1 MAWRIEFHPRAEKE
15 LSKLDREVARKIVRF
30 LRGRVAPLEDPRSLG
45 EALKGPELG
54 RFWKYRV
61 GDYRLI
67 CHIQDQRVTILV
79 VRLATGR
86 TSTLVSSRL

>member
-1 MAWRIEFHPRAEKE
+1 MAWRIELHPQAEKE
-15 LSKLDREVARKIVRF
+15 LSKLDPEVARKIVRF
-30 LRGRVAPLEDPRSLG
+30 LRERVAPLEDPRSVG

-67 CHIQDQRVTILV
+67 CHIQDQRITILV
-79 VRLATGR
+79 VTIGHRR
-86 TSTLVSSRL
+86 DVYR

>member
-30 LRGRVAPLEDPRSLG
+30 LRERVAPLEDPRSLG

-79 VRLATGR
+79 VTVGHRR
-86 TSTLVSSRL
+86 DVYR

>member
-1 MAWRIEFHPRAEKE
+1 LAWRIELHPQAEKE
-15 LSKLDREVARKIVRF
+15 LSKLDPEVARKIVRF
-30 LRGRVAPLEDPRSLG
+30 LRERVAPLEDPRSVG

-67 CHIQDQRVTILV
+67 CHIQDQRITILLVTIGHRRDV
-79 VRLATGR
+79 YR
-86 TSTLVSSRL
+86 

>member
-1 MAWRIEFHPRAEKE
+1 MAWRIELHPQAEKE
-15 LSKLDREVARKIVRF
+15 LSKLDPEVARKIVRF
-30 LRGRVAPLEDPRSLG
+30 LRERVAPLEDPRSIG

-67 CHIQDQRVTILV
+67 CHIQDQRITILV
-79 VRLATGR
+79 VTIGHRR
-86 TSTLVSSRL
+86 DVYR

>member
-1 MAWRIEFHPRAEKE
+1 LVWRIEFHPQAEKE

-30 LRGRVAPLEDPRSLG
+30 LRERVASVQDPRSLG

-79 VRLATGR
+79 VTIGHRR
-86 TSTLVSSRL
+86 DVYR

>member
-15 LSKLDREVARKIVRF
+15 LSKLDRDTARRVLRF
-30 LRGRVAPLEDPRSLG
+30 LRDRVAKLEDPRSVG
-45 EALKGPELG
+45 EALKGPEVG

-67 CHIQDQRVTILV
+67 CTIQNQRVTMLV
-79 VRLATGR
+79 VRIGHR
-86 TSTLVSSRL
+86 RDVYR

>member
-1 MAWRIEFHPRAEKE
+1 LAWRIELHPQAEKE
-15 LSKLDREVARKIVRF
+15 LSKLDPEVARKIVRF
-30 LRGRVAPLEDPRSLG
+30 LRERVAPLEDPRSIG

-67 CHIQDQRVTILV
+67 CHIQDQRITILLVTIGHRRDV
-79 VRLATGR
+79 YR
-86 TSTLVSSRL
+86 

>member
-1 MAWRIEFHPRAEKE
+1 MAWRIEFHPQAEKE
-15 LSKLDREVARKIVRF
+15 LSKLDREVARRIVRF
-30 LRGRVAPLEDPRSLG
+30 LGERVAPLEDPRSLG

-79 VRLATGR
+79 VTVGHRRDVYG
-86 TSTLVSSRL
+86 

>member
-1 MAWRIEFHPRAEKE
+1 LAWRIELHPQAEKE
-15 LSKLDREVARKIVRF
+15 LSKLDPEVARKIVRF
-30 LRGRVAPLEDPRSLG
+30 LRERVAPLEDPRSIG

-67 CHIQDQRVTILV
+67 CHIQDQRITILV
-79 VRLATGR
+79 VTIGHRR
-86 TSTLVSSRL
+86 DVYR